1 MLNIILQM
9 GKKTCRFAEII
20 KITIMAS
27 RRNLK
32 KDINYL
38 TGEVIS
44 DCFAYMFF
52 NPDKNQDKVVNIIE
66 DTASS
71 RNELI
76 AKICQSKIEKDPKKL
91 KAYFSDIKKSMA
103 SSVDNSFQNLS
114 KLVK

>member
-1 MLNIILQM
+1 
-9 GKKTCRFAEII
+9 
-20 KITIMAS
+20 MAS

-32 KDINYL
+32 KDLNYL

-71 RNELI
+71 RNEII
-76 AKICQSKIEKDPKKL
+76 AKISQAKIEKDPKKV
-91 KAYFSDIKKSMA
+91 KAYFREIKKSMA
-103 SSVDNSFQNLS
+103 DSVDQSFQNLS
-114 KLVK
+114 KLAK